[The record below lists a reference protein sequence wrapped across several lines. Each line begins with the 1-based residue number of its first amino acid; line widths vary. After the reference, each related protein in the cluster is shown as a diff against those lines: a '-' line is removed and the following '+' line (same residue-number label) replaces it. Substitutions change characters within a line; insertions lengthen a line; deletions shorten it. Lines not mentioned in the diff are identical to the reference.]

1 MPRYFF
7 HVRDGDGVRLDIE
20 GSAVAS
26 LQEAHAT
33 ALADA
38 KLILA
43 EYLRGGGVLS
53 TALNQV
59 VEVVDA
65 DGVTVLEVPFTEA
78 AEADM
83 PRP

>member
-7 HVRDGDGVRLDIE
+7 HVRDGEGVRLDIE
-20 GSAVAS
+20 GSAVAG

-43 EYLRGGGVLS
+43 EHLRGGGVLS
-53 TALNQV
+53 IALDQV
-59 VEVVDA
+59 VEVVDE